1 MLRSEEKRSRTRK
14 IGRMKSLGKMLG
26 QWITRRAL
34 SSVTNERN
42 GHVATGDGKQEG
54 QMPMGDTGR
63 GMFPVWASKDMA
75 WHRGRSMAH
84 PTHRIAGAL
93 AVHHND
99 QAP

>member
-1 MLRSEEKRSRTRK
+1 
-14 IGRMKSLGKMLG
+14 MKSLGKMLG